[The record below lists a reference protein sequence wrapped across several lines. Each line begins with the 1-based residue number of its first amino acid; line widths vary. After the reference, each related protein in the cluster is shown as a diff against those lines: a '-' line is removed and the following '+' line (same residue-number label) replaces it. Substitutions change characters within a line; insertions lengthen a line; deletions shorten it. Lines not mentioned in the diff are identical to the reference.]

1 MLIPSYF
8 MIKLWG
14 GEGRDNASIKYVLYT
29 LLGSVLMLVGIIILF
44 LQHWAFADVHGQ
56 GPSFDFLDLLRTPM
70 LPKTQIIIF
79 IFFFFGFAFKTPLV
93 PFHTWMP
100 DVLHAGPVA
109 MSVILAGIKLGT
121 FGFVRFSLPLL
132 PDASRALLPGLM
144 VIGLAGI
151 LYGAYIALMQTD
163 FRKLLAYSSVSHLG
177 YVALGIFALTYQG
190 IQGGI
195 IQMINLGVTTAGLFF
210 FAGFLWTRRRTLTI
224 AEFGGLA
231 KGMPLLATFLLII
244 VLSSIG
250 LPGTNGFIGE
260 FLILFGAFKVHW
272 IYGAIGV
279 LGVILG
285 AAYLLWFYERAIFGK
300 VTKPENE
307 RLPDLNARE
316 LAVALPLVA
325 LIFWIGLYPSPFL
338 HRINGSVEALHA
350 RLHPTTATAGVG
362 TGLAEAAAVPASAF
376 EEAR

>member
-1 MLIPSYF
+1 
-8 MIKLWG
+8 
-14 GEGRDNASIKYVLYT
+14 
-29 LLGSVLMLVGIIILF
+29 
-44 LQHWAFADVHGQ
+44 
-56 GPSFDFLDLLRTPM
+56 
-70 LPKTQIIIF
+70 
-79 IFFFFGFAFKTPLV
+79 
-93 PFHTWMP
+93 
-100 DVLHAGPVA
+100 
-109 MSVILAGIKLGT
+109 
-121 FGFVRFSLPLL
+121 
-132 PDASRALLPGLM
+132 M
-144 VIGLAGI
+144 VIGLVGI

-163 FRKLLAYSSVSHLG
+163 FRRLLAYSSVSHLG

-272 IYGAIGV
+272 IYGAVGV

-300 VTKPENE
+300 VTRPENE

-325 LIFWIGLYPSPFL
+325 LIFWIGLYPSPFF
-338 HRINGSVEALHA
+338 HRINGSVAALHT
-350 RLHPTTATAGVG
+350 RLHPTTATAGAGRV
-362 TGLAEAAAVPASAF
+362 EAAAVPASAF